1 MLSYSGDFSCLPEV
15 KRYLGY
21 LFVHGDNYDTKSMKI
36 LFKENDFIGLMFGDI
51 DLIILSE
58 KDLNLNRFKKLSV
71 KSPN

>member
-1 MLSYSGDFSCLPEV
+1 LPEV

-58 KDLNLNRFKKLSV
+58 KD
-71 KSPN
+71 